1 MSWMNRLIETYDN
14 CKGNAGVIGFDDLL
28 SIAHISQRAQIEIV
42 LDGNGN
48 FRRASVISKDDQPTI
63 MPCTEKS
70 ACRTAGLVPHPLCD
84 NLKYIA
90 RDFSEEVSDI
100 HQEYLSTLEAW
111 TKQSN
116 HPKLVAILKY
126 VQRGKVI
133 SDLVSNKILFTDS
146 DGRLLKEWIG
156 KDSPQIFKEL
166 MSGSQMDALVR
177 WRVEHENDFSSGTWE
192 DESLKLAWIEYYKG
206 LDSVLGL
213 CMASGKIVQL
223 ATNHPKKI
231 RNAGDSAK
239 LISSNDISGFTFR
252 GRFTT
257 SSEVV
262 TIGFEN
268 TQKAHNALRW
278 LIGRQSFYNDSQVI
292 IAWATSGKYIPDP
305 WSDSSIFGIEEKID
319 ISTDVGQAFAKRLNK
334 AIAGYKSNLSGNEN
348 IVIMIVDSA
357 TPGRLSMPYYREL
370 QGSDFLDR
378 LKMWHSRYSWLQ
390 NFGKDKKFVGV
401 SSPNNI
407 AEAAYGKRLDD
418 NLKKVT
424 VERLLPCIIDG
435 ATFPRDLIELISHRV
450 SNRVC
455 LKDWE
460 FEKYLGIICAL
471 YRGVNYQRKY
481 TMKLE
486 EGRTSRD
493 YLFGRLLA
501 IAERIESLALYLG
514 KDKRQTT
521 AERLMQRFADHPSST
536 WRTIYLSLVP
546 YKSRLSS
553 RSGGFI
559 HNMEKLLEEIITSF
573 EDNDFINDKKLSTEY
588 LLGYYCQR
596 AALWVKTEETSEND
610 EKPVEVIE

>member
-14 CKGNAGVIGFDDLL
+14 CNGNTEVVGFDDLL
-28 SIAHISQRAQIEIV
+28 SIAHISQRAHIEIV

-70 ACRTAGLVPHPLCD
+70 ACRTNGPVPHPLCD
-84 NLKYIA
+84 KLKYVA
-90 RDFSEEVSDI
+90 RDFSEIVSDI
-100 HQEYLSTLEAW
+100 HKKYLTTLEAW
-111 TKQSN
+111 TAQSN

-126 VQRGKVI
+126 IQRGKI
-133 SDLVSNKILFTDS
+133 IADLVDNKILFIDLN
-146 DGRLLKEWIG
+146 GKLLDERIG
-156 KDSPQIFKEL
+156 KDSPHQID
-166 MSGSQMDALVR
+166 SLVR
-177 WRVEHENDFSSGTWE
+177 WRVEHDNDFASGTWE
-192 DESLKLAWIEYYKG
+192 DESLKLAWVKYYAS

-213 CMASGKIVQL
+213 CMVSGKIVPL

-231 RNAGDSAK
+231 RDAGDGTR
-239 LISSNDISGFTFR
+239 LISSNDTDGFTFL

-257 SSEVV
+257 SEEVV
-262 TIGFEN
+262 TIGFEA
-268 TQKAHNALRW
+268 TQKAHSALRW
-278 LIGRQSFYNDSQVI
+278 LISGQSFKNDKQVI
-292 IAWATSGKYIPDP
+292 VSWATSGKDIPDP

-319 ISTDVGQAFAKRLNK
+319 ISIDVGQAFAKRLNK

-348 IVIMIVDSA
+348 VIIMMVDSA
-357 TPGRLSMPYYREL
+357 NSGRLAMSYYREL
-370 QGSDFLDR
+370 QRSDFLNR
-378 LKMWHSRYSWLQ
+378 LERWHLRYSWLQ
-390 NFGKDKKFVGV
+390 NFGKDRKFFGV
-401 SSPNNI
+401 PSPRDI
-407 AEAAYGKRLDD
+407 AEAAYGRRLSN
-418 NLKKVT
+418 NLKKSM

-435 ATFPRDLIELISHRV
+435 AMFPRDLIELILHRV

-481 TMKLE
+481 KMKLE
-486 EGRTSRD
+486 EERTSRD

-501 IAERIESLALYLG
+501 VAERIEGLALYLG

-521 AERLMQRFADHPSST
+521 AERLMQRFSDHPSST

-546 YKSRLSS
+546 YKSRLAS
-553 RSGGFI
+553 RSGGFL

-596 AALWVKTEETSEND
+596 AALRVKTEESSEND
-610 EKPVEVIE
+610 EKPVESVDEMIL